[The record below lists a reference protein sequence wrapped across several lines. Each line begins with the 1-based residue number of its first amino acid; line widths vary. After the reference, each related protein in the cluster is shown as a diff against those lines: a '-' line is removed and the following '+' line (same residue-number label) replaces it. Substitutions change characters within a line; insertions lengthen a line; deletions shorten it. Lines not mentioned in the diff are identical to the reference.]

1 AGVLDVGGLA
11 TVNAGN
17 GAISLARNNDF
28 KNGIAL
34 TGRNIA
40 VADANDLSV
49 VSLNNGG
56 AGAIALTAGNS
67 LTLPASGLT
76 STDNL
81 TLRADSGTL
90 TLGGNL

>member
-1 AGVLDVGGLA
+1 NVSLSARDGVALNHTVTAGGILGLTATNAAITQNAGVLDVGGLA

-49 VSLNNGG
+49 VSL
-56 AGAIALTAGNS
+56 
-67 LTLPASGLT
+67 
-76 STDNL
+76 
-81 TLRADSGTL
+81 
-90 TLGGNL
+90 